1 MTDNKTEKRDVMIQI
16 NEKENIDFLPL
27 NTLMPQ
33 GDYEVEKSWEK
44 ELVLPITFA
53 GIWTRDI
60 GKEAWNFLV
69 KNNGNTY
76 KILQVLTGTMGRQI
90 TEQMVSFLKISKPE
104 IYAKSSLVNAHD
116 LVEDFSKLDGTFALM
131 MTWKLGNNGYYY
143 RQITILES
151 VVSSEE

>member
-1 MTDNKTEKRDVMIQI
+1 MTENREIMIQI

-44 ELVLPITFA
+44 ELVLPITFT

-90 TEQMVSFLKISKPE
+90 TEQMVGFLKINNPE
-104 IYAKSSLVNAHD
+104 KYAKSSLVNAHD
-116 LVEDFSKLDGTFALM
+116 LVEDFGNLDGTFAII
-131 MTWKLGNNGYYY
+131 MTWKLGKNGYYY
-143 RQITILES
+143 RLVTIAES
-151 VVSSEE
+151 VVEKVE